1 MRSLYSV
8 SLVQI
13 LIFLPFIISN
23 TRDQMEQLNTNFVEG
38 IVGVVEKQCTAFIV
52 VVLPCNFLYSRIS
65 FDLAYLYVFTLVVY
79 AIIRF
84 QLLIKLLIREMS
96 DVFQKDYEQ
105 DANNTLKITQMF
117 FNGWDWRVSDK
128 IDS

>member
-1 MRSLYSV
+1 
-8 SLVQI
+8 
-13 LIFLPFIISN
+13 
-23 TRDQMEQLNTNFVEG
+23 MEALDTNFVGG

-84 QLLIKLLIREMS
+84 QLLIKLLIKEMS
-96 DVFQKDYEQ
+96 DVFQKDYE
-105 DANNTLKITQMF
+105 
-117 FNGWDWRVSDK
+117 
-128 IDS
+128 